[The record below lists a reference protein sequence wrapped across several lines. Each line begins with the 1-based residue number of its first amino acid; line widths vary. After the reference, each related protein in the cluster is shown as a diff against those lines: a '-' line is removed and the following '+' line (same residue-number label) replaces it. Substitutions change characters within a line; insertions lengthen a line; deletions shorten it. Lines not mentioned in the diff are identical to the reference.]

1 MPRYVPHDCD
11 FLLRK
16 IYVNIPSDSIYRFK
30 IGDNNDEITS
40 WRPDCHCADESEW
53 WICKISYEK
62 SNHWLCK
69 RIKEII
75 MLLFAIIFIFVVL
88 DIIVFWALICNFIT
102 CNQRVAI
109 IDKFD
114 CVNIHRIYKGY
125 SSVTHKEHFM
135 MLFKFKN
142 PFTLYCQEIQDL
154 MKWIKLT
161 WK

>member
-1 MPRYVPHDCD
+1 
-11 FLLRK
+11 
-16 IYVNIPSDSIYRFK
+16 
-30 IGDNNDEITS
+30 
-40 WRPDCHCADESEW
+40 
-53 WICKISYEK
+53 
-62 SNHWLCK
+62 
-69 RIKEII
+69 

-154 MKWIKLT
+154 MK
-161 WK
+161 